1 MYQAPSRRKSR
12 RGISTPNLTPILDAV
27 FIFIF
32 FLLMSANFIKLFE
45 ISSDV
50 PILSDQPPPRN
61 QKPPLALTL
70 KITDGGLQFY
80 SGVPA
85 RHLKTFRQDAEG
97 SYVFEEI
104 REFLVEIKKKH
115 PKENSIVFE
124 PEIDLEYLKLVEIMD
139 AVRMLNDLDEAIY
152 YTDKDGVDVRAKNL
166 FGNIIFGNIQS

>member
-12 RGISTPNLTPILDAV
+12 KDISKPNLTPILDAV

-50 PILSDQPPPRN
+50 PLLSSQPPPRN

-70 KITDGGLQFY
+70 KITEQGLRFY

-85 RHLKTFRQDAEG
+85 RHMKSFGQDDEG
-97 SYVFEEI
+97 QYPFEEI
-104 REFLVEIKKKH
+104 REFLMEIKKKH

-139 AVRMLNDLDEAIY
+139 AVRMLNDIDEAIY
-152 YTDKDGVDVRAKNL
+152 YRDKDDMDVRAKDL